1 MTAPVTPLQFSYAPR
16 TGVSLLLLPV
26 SSILF
31 HLLGAFALAFLSI
44 KTLFPTEI
52 YLADSLTLQIFAEML
67 PSQWRWPRP
76 PFLIIQPT
84 CSPAVACSVLFIL
97 PSLFFPHT
105 INIIFYHIT
114 CMHAKS
120 LQSCLTLCDFM
131 GCSLPGFSVHGIF
144 QARILEWVT
153 ISFSRRSSWP
163 RDWTRVAHI
172 VGRCFTIWDTR
183 ELIYLVY
190 VLCEFPCQ
198 KLHGDKC
205 LCFIHSCIPSP
216 QSNAWNRVD
225 RQ

>member
-144 QARILEWVT
+144 PGKSTGVNCHFLLQGIFLT
-153 ISFSRRSSWP
+153 QGLNP
-163 RDWTRVAHI
+163 
-172 VGRCFTIWDTR
+172 G
-183 ELIYLVY
+183 L
-190 VLCEFPCQ
+190 
-198 KLHGDKC
+198 LHCRHTLYC
-205 LCFIHSCIPSP
+205 LCLQGSTYL
-216 QSNAWNRVD
+216 REDTV
-225 RQ
+225 RE